1 MSHIFISVHT
11 FPQKNVIII
20 KSFGNNYTLSD
31 FFVLLFM
38 KVLSNARERRKIM
51 KLQSKRSVKTPMD
64 DEEIVELYWNRN
76 ERAIEE
82 TDFKYKKYLFSIA
95 YNIVHD
101 RLDSEECLND
111 TYLGVWKAIPP
122 TKPNVLIAFLTTI
135 TRRIAIKRYHSNLK
149 QREIPSEMTLS
160 LSELEAFITGDDDV
174 DPEFDA
180 ERLGR
185 AISVFVRSLSERRQF
200 IFMSRYYVSDSIDT
214 IASNLRLSRS
224 MVNKELAT
232 IRSALKE
239 KLESEGY
246 SI

>member
-1 MSHIFISVHT
+1 
-11 FPQKNVIII
+11 
-20 KSFGNNYTLSD
+20 
-31 FFVLLFM
+31 
-38 KVLSNARERRKIM
+38 M

-185 AISVFVRSLSERRQF
+185 AISDFVRSLSERRQF

-232 IRSALKE
+232 IRSVLKE

>member
-1 MSHIFISVHT
+1 
-11 FPQKNVIII
+11 
-20 KSFGNNYTLSD
+20 
-31 FFVLLFM
+31 
-38 KVLSNARERRKIM
+38 M

-149 QREIPSEMTLS
+149 
-160 LSELEAFITGDDDV
+160 
-174 DPEFDA
+174 
-180 ERLGR
+180 
-185 AISVFVRSLSERRQF
+185 
-200 IFMSRYYVSDSIDT
+200 
-214 IASNLRLSRS
+214 
-224 MVNKELAT
+224 
-232 IRSALKE
+232 
-239 KLESEGY
+239 
-246 SI
+246 